1 MLIIS
6 SNLDAF
12 LPKLQFMKM
21 LTLSIIP
28 RNSVEKQTDLV
39 FLRLQI
45 DSLWLA
51 TATVVVASTGHK
63 ESPEGVIALERESDS
78 CELLGEIAST

>member
-1 MLIIS
+1 MLLS
-6 SNLDAF
+6 F
-12 LPKLQFMKM
+12 VPKIHELHQNVTFVNNPQEFRRKANG
-21 LTLSIIP
+21 SC
-28 RNSVEKQTDLV
+28 